1 MKKYLKILFALSLLF
16 SFPLLMLF
24 GQKAGEGIRGGL
36 QLAYHSVL
44 PALFPAAVV
53 CGILAE
59 LLEYL
64 PIPPNHA
71 LWITA
76 QLCGFPLG
84 IKSVCRAYERGL
96 IDRKRAVALSFC
108 SANASPAFLILYVGG
123 KLFGNLKIGVCFFA
137 VQCLISFLF
146 AYLGGAFSSCK
157 CVSGS
162 SESIFII
169 LGNGISNAAIG
180 CLGLTGYICLFSAIA
195 APMEAFS
202 WFKYAHG
209 FLEVTGGISKLNSHH
224 LFLCSAM
231 IGFSGISVFLQNAS
245 FLAQAHL
252 PILPTLYG
260 KILCGI
266 LMPMFL
272 FIWIKYDSI
281 TLFGVFVV
289 LLFLISFDKYR
300 KRRYNKFIPY
310 KRRRFL

>member
-1 MKKYLKILFALSLLF
+1 MKKYLKIIFTFSLLF
-16 SFPLLMLF
+16 SFPLLMIF
-24 GQKAGEGIRGGL
+24 GQQAGEGIRSGL
-36 QLAYHSVL
+36 QLAYRSVL

-59 LLEYL
+59 VLEYL

-84 IKSVCRAYERGL
+84 IRSVCRAYQRGL
-96 IDRKRAVALSFC
+96 IDRKAAVALSCC

-123 KLFGNLKIGVCFFA
+123 KLFGNLMIGVCLFA
-137 VQCLISFLF
+137 AQCLISFLL
-146 AYLGGAFSSCK
+146 AYLSGALSPCKGVGGST
-157 CVSGS
+157 
-162 SESIFII
+162 ESIFII

-195 APMEAFS
+195 APLEAFS

-231 IGFSGISVFLQNAS
+231 IGFSGISVFVQNAS
-245 FLAQAHL
+245 FLAQARL
-252 PILPTLYG
+252 PISPMLYG

-266 LMPMFL
+266 LMPMLL
-272 FIWIKYDSI
+272 FIWLEYHFVG
-281 TLFGVFVV
+281 LFGVFVV
-289 LLFLISFDKYR
+289 LLFLICFDKYR

>member
-1 MKKYLKILFALSLLF
+1 MKKYLKILFTLSLLF
-16 SFPLLMLF
+16 SFPLLMIF
-24 GQKAGEGIRGGL
+24 GQQAGEGIRDGL
-36 QLAYHSVL
+36 QLAYRSVL

-137 VQCLISFLF
+137 IQCLISFLL
-146 AYLGGAFSSCK
+146 AYFGGAFSSCK
-157 CVSGS
+157 GVSGS

-195 APMEAFS
+195 APLENFG
-202 WFKYAHG
+202 WFKYIHG
-209 FLEVTGGISKLNSHH
+209 FLEITGGISKLSSHH

-245 FLAQAHL
+245 VLAQAHL
-252 PILPTLYG
+252 PITPPLYG
-260 KILCGI
+260 KLLYGF
-266 LMPMFL
+266 LMPLLLFL
-272 FIWIKYDSI
+272 WIEKQ
-281 TLFGVFVV
+281 FVV
-289 LLFLISFDKYR
+289 LIGTFCFLVFLICFDKYR